1 MTVMTAPDAATIGGG
16 NRAGERRRQGPQR
29 RHSRHAISNLAL
41 ALVLVTLCGPLAAW
55 AAERLPAYGVDI
67 SQTSVSGISSGAY
80 MAVQFHVA
88 YSSTVV
94 GAGVLAGGP
103 YHCAEGSLWTAL
115 RRCMR
120 RQSEMPAAEV
130 ARLKADAEAQARD
143 GKIDPVAQLAKS
155 RVWTFSGTQDRVVS
169 PAVVTAVRS
178 FYSGYVDA
186 SRLRHV
192 GTVPAVHGMVTR
204 GYGAACSSMQRPFI
218 NDCDFDAAGE
228 LLTHIYGTLRPS
240 GTKEQG
246 TVIAFD
252 QDEFADGGAYR
263 HSMADQGYAY
273 VPRSCESAAC
283 RVHVVF
289 HGCLQQADAI
299 GDEFVRHAGYNRW
312 ADTNHLIVL
321 YPQTAARYGWTPG
334 RHGGFVFNPV
344 ACWDWWGYDSPEYDT
359 QAGPQI
365 KAVRAMLD
373 RLAGPRMQDAPKDTN
388 ANP

>member
-1 MTVMTAPDAATIGGG
+1 MISSYCAA
-16 NRAGERRRQGPQR
+16 AGERPGHCPQR
-29 RHSRHAISNLAL
+29 CHSPRAIARRAF
-41 ALVLVTLCGPLAAW
+41 ALVLATLCGPLAAW
-55 AAERLPAYGVDI
+55 GAERLPAYGADI
-67 SQTSVSGISSGAY
+67 SQTSVSGVSSGAY

-88 YSSTVV
+88 YSGTVV

-115 RRCMR
+115 RRCMHR
-120 RQSEMPAAEV
+120 KAGMPEAEV
-130 ARLKADAEAQARD
+130 ARQKADAETKAQE
-143 GKIDPVAQLAKS
+143 GSIDRLAQLAKS
-155 RVWTFSGTQDRVVS
+155 RVWTFSGSKDRVVS
-169 PAVVTAVRS
+169 PAVVAAVGS

-192 GTVPAVHGMVTR
+192 GTVPAAHAMVTR
-204 GYGAACSSMQRPFI
+204 GYGAPCASMRRPFI

-228 LLTHIYGTLRPS
+228 LLSYIYGTLKPPA
-240 GTKEQG
+240 TEEQG
-246 TVIAFD
+246 TALAFD
-252 QDEFADGGAYR
+252 QDEFADGSAYR

-273 VPRSCESAAC
+273 VPRSCAAAPC

-289 HGCLQQADAI
+289 HGCLQQAGAI

-321 YPQTAARYGWTPG
+321 YPQTTARYGWTPG
-334 RHGGFVFNPV
+334 RHGGFVFNPA
-344 ACWDWWGYDSPEYDT
+344 ACWDWWGYDSPAYDT

-373 RLAGPRMQDAPKDTN
+373 RLAEPRRQ
-388 ANP
+388 NPPQGASASP

>member
-1 MTVMTAPDAATIGGG
+1 MTTPDAAASGGG
-16 NRAGERRRQGPQR
+16 KRACERLRHHPQR
-29 RHSRHAISNLAL
+29 RHSRHAIANLAL
-41 ALVLVTLCGPLAAW
+41 ALVLATLCGPLAAW
-55 AAERLPAYGVDI
+55 AAERLPAYGADI

-103 YHCAEGSLWTAL
+103 YHCADGSLWTAL

-120 RQSEMPAAEV
+120 RKAEMPATEV
-130 ARLKADAEAQARD
+130 ARLKADAETQARE
-143 GKIDPVAQLAKS
+143 GKIDSLAQLAKS
-155 RVWTFSGTQDRVVS
+155 RVWTFSGSKDRIVS
-169 PAVVTAVRS
+169 PSVVAAVSS

-186 SRLRHV
+186 LRLRHV
-192 GTVPAVHGMVTR
+192 GTVPAAHAMVTR
-204 GYGAACSSMQRPFI
+204 GYGAPCASMRRPFI

-228 LLTHIYGTLRPS
+228 LLTHIYGTLKPPAS
-240 GTKEQG
+240 EEQG
-246 TVIAFD
+246 TVLAFD
-252 QDEFADGGAYR
+252 QNEFVDGGAYR

-273 VPRSCESAAC
+273 VPRPCASSAAC

-289 HGCLQQADAI
+289 HGCLQQAEAI
-299 GDEFVRHAGYNRW
+299 GDVFVRHAGYNRW
-312 ADTNHLIVL
+312 ADTNRLIVL
-321 YPQTAARYGWTPG
+321 YPQITARYGWTPG

-344 ACWDWWGYDSPEYDT
+344 ACWDWWGYESPEYDT

-373 RLAGPRMQDAPKDTN
+373 RLAGPRPPASAKN
-388 ANP
+388 ANLRP